1 MYANSQKVDN
11 LFKIDSKIITYHG
24 LDSAIID
31 YCDIYNKTI
40 AIYDK
45 DKVIKILMD
54 KNNWP
59 KDDSEDFYEYNIIDT
74 YAGELTPGF
83 ITYL

>member
-1 MYANSQKVDN
+1 MEIQK
-11 LFKIDSKIITYHG
+11 KIDTLKEIDPNIITYDG
-24 LDSAIID
+24 LEDALIC
-31 YCDIYNKTI
+31 YCDIFNKTI

-54 KNNWP
+54 NNNWTE
-59 KDDSEDFYEYNIIDT
+59 DDAEDFYEYNIIGT
-74 YAGELTPGF
+74 YSGDLTPGF

>member
-1 MYANSQKVDN
+1 MEIGQKVN
-11 LFKIDSKIITYHG
+11 TLKEIDCNIITYDG
-24 LDSAIID
+24 LDSAIIG
-31 YCDIYNKTI
+31 YCDIFNKTI

-45 DKVIKILMD
+45 DKVFELLMD
-54 KNNWP
+54 KNNWT
-59 KDDSEDFYEYNIIDT
+59 KDDAQDFYEYNIIGT